1 MPGESPGV
9 NRSCGRADAGIPT
22 EKSQMKEEVLTTE
35 QLAEKVAQA
44 IEKMSEEE
52 KARFREEFRK
62 PSKD

>member
-1 MPGESPGV
+1 
-9 NRSCGRADAGIPT
+9 
-22 EKSQMKEEVLTTE
+22 MKEEVLTTE